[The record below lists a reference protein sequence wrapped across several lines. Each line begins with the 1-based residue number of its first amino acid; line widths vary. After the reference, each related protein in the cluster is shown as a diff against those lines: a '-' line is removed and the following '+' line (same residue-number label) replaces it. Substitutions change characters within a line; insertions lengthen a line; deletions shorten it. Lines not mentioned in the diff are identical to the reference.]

1 MHSIGRILSHAQ
13 QGTSTHGT
21 ERNKGGECDAGEV
34 KMLAH
39 CTPHTALTPPPYR
52 QVLSGTLSLA
62 GQSAHCTLLLRCRKS
77 CSLTLTKGDLYV
89 GGDRE
94 VLSKKVKEK
103 TQQLLNNR
111 ETFPSLI

>member
-39 CTPHTALTPPPYR
+39 CTPHTALTPPRTGRY
-52 QVLSGTLSLA
+52 
-62 GQSAHCTLLLRCRKS
+62 
-77 CSLTLTKGDLYV
+77 
-89 GGDRE
+89 
-94 VLSKKVKEK
+94 
-103 TQQLLNNR
+103 
-111 ETFPSLI
+111 